1 MTVLIAI
8 LGALLLVITVYLVI
22 VLRQI
27 TAVRRQLEQQL
38 TEDSHRAVTLS
49 LVVPQLETL
58 VARVNDTVR
67 QSQAASTRTRQE
79 ERRIRSFIADI
90 SHDLRTPLTTVRGYL
105 QLLGRTDLDGNQRMQ
120 LAVAHRQAEELGSLV
135 DRLYEYAYLLEV
147 EPTLE
152 IEPLDVGVLVGECLL
167 GMTTQIEGAGLDV
180 DAELP
185 THLVI
190 GTDREKLTRIV
201 QNLARNAVQHGRD
214 LLEVQVGQ
222 GDQSVEIRFTN
233 GVAPG
238 TDIDAARLFDR
249 FYTTDRSRT
258 GRTSGLG
265 LAIVQVLTSQ
275 LGGSVG
281 AREDHDAGTV
291 QIWVR
296 VPSFSA
302 ASRAQ

>member
-8 LGALLLVITVYLVI
+8 LGALLLVTAGYLMV

-27 TAVRRQLEQQL
+27 TAVRRQLERQL
-38 TEDSHRAVTLS
+38 HEDSHRAVTLS
-49 LVVPQLETL
+49 LVVPQLEAL

-67 QSQAASTRTRQE
+67 HSQAASTRTRQE

-105 QLLGRTDLDGNQRMQ
+105 QLLERTDLDENQRMQ

-167 GMTTQIEGAGLDV
+167 GMTTEIERAGLDV
-180 DAELP
+180 EVEPPAG
-185 THLVI
+185 LVI

-201 QNLARNAVQHGRD
+201 QNLARNSVQHGRD
-214 LLEVQVGQ
+214 LLQVEVEQS
-222 GDQSVEIRFTN
+222 DESVEIRFAN

-238 TDIDAARLFDR
+238 AEIDADRLFDR
-249 FYTTDRSRT
+249 FYSTDRSRT

-265 LAIVQVLTSQ
+265 LAIVQVLATQ

-281 AREDHDAGTV
+281 ARLDDDAGTV
-291 QIWVR
+291 RIWVR
-296 VPSFSA
+296 IPSSTT

>member
-1 MTVLIAI
+1 MTVLIAL
-8 LGALLLVITVYLVI
+8 LGALLLVTAGYLVV

-27 TAVRRQLEQQL
+27 TAVRRQLERQL
-38 TEDSHRAVTLS
+38 HEESHRAVTLS
-49 LVVPQLETL
+49 LVVPQLEAL

-67 QSQAASTRTRQE
+67 QSQSASTRTRQE

-105 QLLGRTDLDGNQRMQ
+105 QLLERTDLDENQRMQ

-167 GMTTQIEGAGLDV
+167 GMTTEIERAGLDV
-180 DAELP
+180 EVEPP
-185 THLVI
+185 TGLVI
-190 GTDREKLTRIV
+190 GSDREKLTRIV
-201 QNLARNAVQHGRD
+201 QNLARNAIHHGRD
-214 LLEVQVGQ
+214 LLEVEVEQ
-222 GDQSVEIRFTN
+222 GKETVEIRFTN
-233 GVAPG
+233 GLAPG
-238 TDIDAARLFDR
+238 AEIDAARLFDR

-265 LAIVQVLTSQ
+265 LAIVQVLTTQ

-281 AREDHDAGTV
+281 ARQDHDAGTV

-296 VPSFSA
+296 IPSFTT